1 MPTEKI
7 QIKIFCNITFVRRE
21 PKKSAECQDDIASL
35 RFYYYHWFM
44 QQINVKAK
52 VRVSINF

>member
-7 QIKIFCNITFVRRE
+7 QIKNFLQYNVCTKRT
-21 PKKSAECQDDIASL
+21 KKSAECQDDIASL
-35 RFYYYHWFM
+35 RFYYYHLFM